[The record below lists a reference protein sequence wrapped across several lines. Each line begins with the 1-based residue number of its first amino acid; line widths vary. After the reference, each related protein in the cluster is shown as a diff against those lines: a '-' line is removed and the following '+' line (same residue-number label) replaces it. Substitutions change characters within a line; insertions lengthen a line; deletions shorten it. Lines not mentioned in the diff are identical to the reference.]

1 MSAAKVC
8 VAIYELFQPGGT
20 RAKNSTWWDESKC
33 KTSSPGPGQLPRQTK
48 TFQLDQHLSG
58 FLVSGLQSGF
68 VGSKQLEMLFLGR
81 SLNLHLLECRMREIK
96 GLQQRLVDGDQLLH
110 LGLQA
115 RHLLLPFLLLLLLLL
130 LGKLPVQ
137 EGEEAFADAVDRL
150 HDRSHYL
157 RLGIVLGSNLS

>member
-1 MSAAKVC
+1 
-8 VAIYELFQPGGT
+8 
-20 RAKNSTWWDESKC
+20 
-33 KTSSPGPGQLPRQTK
+33 
-48 TFQLDQHLSG
+48 
-58 FLVSGLQSGF
+58 
-68 VGSKQLEMLFLGR
+68 
-81 SLNLHLLECRMREIK
+81 MREIK

-157 RLGIVLGSNLS
+157 RLGVVLGSNLS

>member
-58 FLVSGLQSGF
+58 FLVSGLQSGCCWVKA
-68 VGSKQLEMLFLGR
+68 VGNALFRQILEIAPAGVQDER
-81 SLNLHLLECRMREIK
+81 
-96 GLQQRLVDGDQLLH
+96 DQ
-110 LGLQA
+110 GPPA
-115 RHLLLPFLLLLLLLL
+115 KT
-130 LGKLPVQ
+130 G
-137 EGEEAFADAVDRL
+137 
-150 HDRSHYL
+150 
-157 RLGIVLGSNLS
+157 